1 MATNKKQRITGSRS
15 FRTPK
20 MIPLILMLFILLI
33 SAISLFL
40 SNAVF
45 NDHFVLSQCFFWLS
59 MSLLFFFIAFV
70 SFYARM
76 DKWIEKI
83 LIPIVIIGSLAFS
96 AAFALTTIQLFLDKP
111 VFDSSHFEELEGLP
125 SSISFDGSKNGSD
138 YVSAITINGT
148 KIKVSHLNITE
159 KEFTKTLKSK
169 HLKLKY
175 LPNSKFAISLVVEE
189 KIEKQ

>member
-1 MATNKKQRITGSRS
+1 MATNKKQRIMGSRS

-45 NDHFVLSQCFFWLS
+45 NDHFVLSHCFFWLS